1 MSAVICGPMLRHAS
15 PEVVYIWLVLDSKPN
30 TIDAQVI
37 RDDGKVVGRV
47 TPQSLNAIQ
56 AGKQLFFYRLALA
69 PVKVSG
75 EADRDVSLFLADTLF
90 HYDIVIDGQ
99 NLAAQG
105 FLNGERYI
113 GLTEGENPSF
123 FLPAMQTNI
132 LQASCRRPHAT
143 VDGEQNVPDQIIDA
157 CKRVQADGND
167 LAKRPSQLFLTGDQ
181 IYADDVA
188 LPMGLLCSKLASDL
202 VGDESMPNP
211 ESGELNVVPSDVA
224 LLTRD
229 QYIHSENGFTTT
241 EQKLHLMGFGE
252 YVAMHMMTWGSD
264 TVGVKDLPTYEEI
277 QSSIPQKK
285 ITRGPRAKKVLK
297 PIYSESDYQVDC
309 KIIGRFLSGTHYA
322 RRLMANVPTYMMF
335 DDHEITDD
343 WNLTK
348 DIHQQL
354 NTNPFSRRL
363 VTNGLTAYWLC
374 QHWGNVPEIIA
385 EEDVRKISD
394 CFVQKNE
401 AVFAEFEQKVLSRYW
416 AYNVPT
422 NPPVLVLDTRT
433 KRHFSKQGL
442 ALISPQGF
450 ALLRELVDALKSL
463 EPATLVLLSPTP
475 VYGFS
480 SLESLQLGVP
490 GDAATVFDSEPWI
503 ANEFSMALLKHE
515 LAALHELKHV
525 VILSG
530 DVHYSFGRLDRD
542 VSTVE
547 GRAIDYYQ
555 LCSSPSCNIAP
566 GHAIGQW
573 VLEHVLDW
581 DVFHKKH
588 TQYLLPDIHCGE
600 SVEDVGDSTAFI
612 TSDTNVEMVRFGFD
626 AQGSVCPKSAVL
638 YCADKD
644 RGSYEWH
651 YDLAKPNLYV
661 IGVGKKNYSDAVLA

>member
-1 MSAVICGPMLRHAS
+1 MSAVICGPMLRRAS
-15 PEVVYIWLVLDSKPN
+15 PEVVTIWLVLDSKPN

-37 RDDGKVVGRV
+37 RDDGKIVGRA

-56 AGKQLFFYRLALA
+56 AGKQLFFYRIALA
-69 PVKVSG
+69 PVNVS
-75 EADRDVSLFLADTLF
+75 ADADTSQFLADTLF
-90 HYDIVIDGQ
+90 HYDILIDGK

-105 FLNGERYI
+105 FLKGERYI
-113 GLTEGENPSF
+113 GLAEGENPRF

-143 VDGEQNVPDQIIDA
+143 VDGEQNVPDQIIEA
-157 CKRVQADGND
+157 CKRMQIDGND
-167 LAKRPSQLFLTGDQ
+167 LTKRPSQLFLTGDQ

-188 LPMGLLCSKLASDL
+188 LPMALLCSKLASYL

-252 YVAMHMMTWGSD
+252 YVAMHLMTWGGGF
-264 TVGVKDLPTYEEI
+264 VGIKDLPSYEDI
-277 QSSIPQKK
+277 QSSIPHKK
-285 ITRGPRAKKVLK
+285 VTRGPRAKKILK
-297 PIYSESDYQVDC
+297 PIYSESDYQRDC
-309 KIIGRFLSGTHYA
+309 KIIDKFLSGTHYA
-322 RRLMANVPTYMMF
+322 RRLMANVSTYMMF

-363 VTNGLTAYWLC
+363 VTNGLSAYWLC
-374 QHWGNVPEIIA
+374 QHWGNVPENISADDI
-385 EEDVRKISD
+385 RKISD
-394 CFVQKNE
+394 CFVVKNE
-401 AVFAEFEQKVLSRYW
+401 AALAQFEQNILSRYW

-433 KRHFSKQGL
+433 KRGFSKQGL
-442 ALISPQGF
+442 ALISSQGF
-450 ALLRELVDALKSL
+450 TLLRELVETLKPL
-463 EPATLVLLSPTP
+463 EAATLVLLSPTP
-475 VYGFS
+475 MYGFS
-480 SLESLQLGVP
+480 SLESLQLGVSE
-490 GDAATVFDSEPWI
+490 DAATIFDSEPWI
-503 ANEFSMALLKHE
+503 ANKEAMDLLKRE
-515 LAALHELKHV
+515 LTALHALKHV

-530 DVHYSFGRLDRD
+530 DVHYSFGRLERD

-547 GRAIDYYQ
+547 GRVIDYYQ
-555 LCSSPSCNIAP
+555 LCSSPSCNVAP
-566 GHAIGQW
+566 GHALGQW

-588 TQYLLPDIHCGE
+588 TQYLLPDVRYSGAA
-600 SVEDVGDSTAFI
+600 DVINNDVAFI
-612 TSDTNVEMVRFGFD
+612 TSDTNVEAVHFGFD
-626 AQGSVCPKSAVL
+626 IQGHVCPERAVL
-638 YCADKD
+638 YCEDKD
-644 RGSYEWH
+644 RGSYEWC
-651 YDLAKPNLYV
+651 YNLVKPNLYV
-661 IGVGKKNYSDAVLA
+661 IGEGRKNPLDTVLA

>member
-15 PEVVYIWLVLDSKPN
+15 PESVTIWLALDSKPN

-37 RDDGKVVGRV
+37 KDDGSIVGKA

-56 AGKQLFFYRLALA
+56 AGKQLFFYRIALA
-69 PVKVSG
+69 PVNASG
-75 EADRDVSLFLADTLF
+75 GIDSDIDSNIDSEASQFLSDTLF
-90 HYDIVIDGQ
+90 HYDILIDGQ
-99 NLAAQG
+99 NLAALG
-105 FLNGERYI
+105 LLKGECYI

-143 VDGEQNVPDQIIDA
+143 VDGEHNVPDQIIDA
-157 CKRVQADGND
+157 CKRVEVDGND

-188 LPMGLLCSKLASDL
+188 LPMGLLCSKLASYL
-202 VGDESMPNP
+202 VGDEVMPNP
-211 ESGELNVVPSDVA
+211 EPGGLNV
-224 LLTRD
+224 D
-229 QYIHSENGFTTT
+229 QYIHSGNGFTTT

-252 YVAMHMMTWGSD
+252 YVAMHILTWGGGGG
-264 TVGVKDLPTYEEI
+264 VGINDLPTYEDI

-285 ITRGPRAKKVLK
+285 VTRGPRATRILK
-297 PIYSESDYQVDC
+297 PIYSEGDYQRDC
-309 KIIGRFLSGTHYA
+309 KIIGKFLSGTHYA

-348 DIHQQL
+348 GIHHQL
-354 NTNPFSRRL
+354 TTNAFSRRL
-363 VTNGLTAYWLC
+363 VTNGLSAYWLC
-374 QHWGNVPEIIA
+374 QHWGNVPEAISA
-385 EEDVRKISD
+385 EDIRNISD
-394 CFVQKNE
+394 CFVQKSE
-401 AVFAEFEQKVLSRYW
+401 TALAKLEQGVMSRYW

-433 KRHFSKQGL
+433 NRHFSQQGL
-442 ALISPQGF
+442 GLINPQGF
-450 ALLRELVDALKSL
+450 ALLRELIDTLKPL
-463 EPATLVLLSPTP
+463 EATTLVLLSPTP

-490 GDAATVFDSEPWI
+490 AEAATVFDSEPWI
-503 ANEFSMALLKHE
+503 ANEPSMALLKQE
-515 LAALHELKHV
+515 LAALRELKHV

-566 GHAIGQW
+566 GHALGQW

-588 TQYLLPDIHCGE
+588 TQYLLPD
-600 SVEDVGDSTAFI
+600 VGDHDIGDRVAFI
-612 TSDTNVEMVRFGFD
+612 TSDTNVEAVQFGFD
-626 AQGSVCPKSAVL
+626 DQGAVCPKSAVL

-644 RGSYEWH
+644 RGSYEWR
-651 YDLAKPNLYV
+651 YDLARPNLYV
-661 IGVGKKNYSDAVLA
+661 IGVGKKSYADTALA